1 MPSLCRHKKEAHG
14 LGRGTKHAMSP
25 MMPRGMGRQGQFGM
39 PRIANYQSLSG
50 TGNAMWDNSEMDDD
64 DDVNEPSY
72 KW

>member
-1 MPSLCRHKKEAHG
+1 
-14 LGRGTKHAMSP
+14 

-72 KW
+72 KT